1 VFGKVYE
8 GLDVIDAIRQGDVME
23 KVVIKEVDKI

>member
-1 VFGKVYE
+1 VE

-23 KVVIKEVDKI
+23 KVLIINHDWTF

>member
-8 GLDVIDAIRQGDVME
+8 GLDVIDQIRQGDVME
-23 KVVIKEVDKI
+23 KVVIKEVEG